1 METTIPFITAL
12 CIGFVFG
19 GLIIG
24 LATKLRTRGSDALRA
39 ELDTAKTRIQDAQ
52 RTADQHKEE
61 ADQYRTQVSK
71 SGEEIVRLQTRFE
84 STQTHFKKLEADNTD
99 LKKQTEDLQSKDSEM
114 SRNNAKLQADLNATT
129 RRLTDFEQENTA
141 LKEEV
146 SKLQDKAA
154 TIDTDNADLKAKL
167 DAANKQLAERTDI
180 EQTLLAQFKNI
191 AADAI
196 ANNNEQFLKNADDK
210 IGALVK
216 QAKSDFSLSKD
227 AVQEL
232 VKPLSDELK
241 RIEEAR
247 NQAQGSLKEQIST
260 LVENN
265 SALTQETRN
274 LTNAL
279 KRPEVRGTWG
289 EIQLRRVVELAGM
302 AKYCDYDEQ
311 VSITLDDGSRE
322 RPDMIVRMPNQRT
335 IVVDAK
341 APMNAYLEAIESDND
356 NKREEAMKK
365 HALQVQERARALGR
379 KSYQEK
385 FKSPD
390 FVVMF
395 IPGESFL
402 QPALEID
409 RGLID
414 KAMERKVV
422 IATPSTL
429 MALLKAV
436 AMGWREAQIA
446 EEAAR
451 IAGLGQELHNRINT
465 FANHIND
472 MRTSLT
478 KTVEFFNKSV
488 GSLESRVLISARR
501 FKELGITSSEDIP
514 ELQEVEVQIRHPRS
528 LPAGEKIED
537 QNDL

>member
-1 METTIPFITAL
+1 METTVLFIVAL
-12 CIGFVFG
+12 SIGFVLG

-24 LATKLRTRGSDALRA
+24 LITKLRTRSSDALRA
-39 ELDTAKTRIQDAQ
+39 EIDTAQSRIQDVL
-52 RTADQHKEE
+52 RTAEQYKKEAE
-61 ADQYRTQVSK
+61 QYRIQATESR
-71 SGEEIVRLQTRFE
+71 EERASLQTRFDL
-84 STQTHFKKLEADNTD
+84 TQTELKRLQDENSD
-99 LKKQTEDLQSKDSEM
+99 LKKRSEDWQKEATTITTA
-114 SRNNAKLQADLNATT
+114 NADLN
-129 RRLTDFEQENTA
+129 
-141 LKEEV
+141 
-146 SKLQDKAA
+146 
-154 TIDTDNADLKAKL
+154 AKL

-180 EQTLLAQFKNI
+180 ENTLLAQFKNI
-191 AADAI
+191 ATDAI
-196 ANNNEQFLKNADDK
+196 TNNNEQFLKNADDK
-210 IGALVK
+210 IGVLVK

-232 VKPLSDELK
+232 IKPLSDELK

-279 KRPEVRGTWG
+279 KRPEVRGAWG

-302 AKYCDYDEQ
+302 VKYCDYDEQ
-311 VSITLDDGSRE
+311 VSIALDDGSRE
-322 RPDMIVRMPNQRT
+322 RPDMVVRMPNQRT

-341 APMNAYLEAIESDND
+341 APMNAYLEAIESDDD
-356 NKREEAMKK
+356 NERKKAMKK
-365 HALQVQERARALGR
+365 HALQVQERARALGQ

-395 IPGESFL
+395 IPGEAFL

-409 RGLID
+409 RELID
-414 KAMERKVV
+414 KAMQRKVV

-429 MALLKAV
+429 MGLLKAV
-436 AMGWREAQIA
+436 EMGWREAQVA

-451 IAGLGQELHNRINT
+451 IADLGQELHDRINT

-478 KTVEFFNKSV
+478 RTVESFNKSV
-488 GSLESRVLISARR
+488 GSLESRVLISTRR
-501 FKELGITSSEDIP
+501 FKELGITSSQDIP
-514 ELQEVEVQIRHPRS
+514 ELQEVEVQIREPRS
-528 LPAGEKIED
+528 LPTGEEIEE
-537 QNDL
+537 QK

>member
-24 LATKLRTRGSDALRA
+24 LVMKLRTRSSDALRA
-39 ELDTAKTRIQDAQ
+39 EIDTAQSRIQDVL
-52 RTADQHKEE
+52 RTAEQHKKE
-61 ADQYRTQVSK
+61 AEQYRIQAAE
-71 SGEEIVRLQTRFE
+71 SGEERASLQTRFE
-84 STQTHFKKLEADNTD
+84 FTQTD
-99 LKKQTEDLQSKDSEM
+99 LKGLQDENSDLKKRIEDWQKETTTITTA
-114 SRNNAKLQADLNATT
+114 NADLN
-129 RRLTDFEQENTA
+129 
-141 LKEEV
+141 
-146 SKLQDKAA
+146 
-154 TIDTDNADLKAKL
+154 AKL
-167 DAANKQLAERTDI
+167 DAANKQLEERTDI
-180 EQTLLAQFKNI
+180 ENTLLAQFKNI
-191 AADAI
+191 ATDAI

-232 VKPLSDELK
+232 IKPLSDELK

-260 LVENN
+260 LVKNN
-265 SALTQETRN
+265 SALTRETRN

-279 KRPEVRGTWG
+279 KRPEVRGAWG

-302 AKYCDYDEQ
+302 VKYCDYDEQ
-311 VSITLDDGSRE
+311 VNIELDDGNRE
-322 RPDMIVRMPNQRT
+322 RPDMVVRMPNQRT
-335 IVVDAK
+335 IVVDAQ

-356 NKREEAMKK
+356 TDRAEAMKE
-365 HALQVQERARALGR
+365 HARQVQDRARALGQ

-385 FKSPD
+385 FNSPN

-395 IPGESFL
+395 IPGEAFL

-414 KAMERKVV
+414 KAMQRKVV

-451 IAGLGQELHNRINT
+451 IAGLGQELHDRINT

-478 KTVEFFNKSV
+478 RTVESFNKSV
-488 GSLESRVLISARR
+488 GSLESRVLISTRR
-501 FKELGITSSEDIP
+501 FKELGITSSQDIP
-514 ELQEVEVQIRHPRS
+514 ELQEVEVQIREPRS
-528 LPAGEKIED
+528 LPAGVEIEE
-537 QNDL
+537 QK

>member
-24 LATKLRTRGSDALRA
+24 LVMKLRTRSSDALRT
-39 ELDTAKTRIQDAQ
+39 EIDTAQSRIQDVL
-52 RTADQHKEE
+52 RTAEQYKKEAE
-61 ADQYRTQVSK
+61 QYRIQAAE
-71 SGEEIVRLQTRFE
+71 SGEERARLQTRFE
-84 STQTHFKKLEADNTD
+84 LTQTNLKGLQDENSD
-99 LKKQTEDLQSKDSEM
+99 LKKRIEDWQKEATTIATA
-114 SRNNAKLQADLNATT
+114 NADLN
-129 RRLTDFEQENTA
+129 
-141 LKEEV
+141 
-146 SKLQDKAA
+146 
-154 TIDTDNADLKAKL
+154 AKL

-180 EQTLLAQFKNI
+180 ENTLLAQFKNI
-191 AADAI
+191 ATDAI
-196 ANNNEQFLKNADDK
+196 TNNNEQFLKNADDK

-232 VKPLSDELK
+232 IKPLSDELK

-265 SALTQETRN
+265 SALTRETRN

-279 KRPEVRGTWG
+279 KRPEVRGAWG

-302 AKYCDYDEQ
+302 VKYCDYDEQ
-311 VSITLDDGSRE
+311 VNIELDDGNRE
-322 RPDMIVRMPNQRT
+322 RPDMVVRMPNQRT

-356 NKREEAMKK
+356 TDRAEAMKE
-365 HALQVQERARALGR
+365 HARQVQDRARALGQ

-385 FKSPD
+385 FNSPD

-395 IPGESFL
+395 IPGEAFL

-414 KAMERKVV
+414 KAMQRKVV

-451 IAGLGQELHNRINT
+451 IAGLGQELHDRINT

-478 KTVEFFNKSV
+478 RTVESFNKSI
-488 GSLESRVLISARR
+488 GSLESRVLISTRR
-501 FKELGITSSEDIP
+501 FKELGITSSQDIP
-514 ELQEVEVQIRHPRS
+514 ELQEVEVQIREPRS
-528 LPAGEKIED
+528 LPTGEEIEE
-537 QNDL
+537 QK

>member
-12 CIGFVFG
+12 CIGLVLG

-24 LATKLRTRGSDALRA
+24 LVMRLRTRSSDVLRA
-39 ELDTAKTRIQDAQ
+39 EIDTAQSRIQDVL

-61 ADQYRTQVSK
+61 AEQYRIQAVER
-71 SGEEIVRLQTRFE
+71 GEESVRIQTRLELTQADLKRLQDE
-84 STQTHFKKLEADNTD
+84 NSD
-99 LKKQTEDLQSKDSEM
+99 LKKRIEDCQNEVTEI
-114 SRNNAKLQADLNATT
+114 
-129 RRLTDFEQENTA
+129 
-141 LKEEV
+141 
-146 SKLQDKAA
+146 AA
-154 TIDTDNADLKAKL
+154 DNADLKAKL
-167 DAANKQLAERTDI
+167 DAANKQLEERTDI
-180 EQTLLAQFKNI
+180 ENTLLAQFKNI
-191 AADAI
+191 ATDAI
-196 ANNNEQFLKNADDK
+196 TNNNEQFLKNADDK
-210 IGALVK
+210 IGTLVK

-232 VKPLSDELK
+232 IKPLSDELK

-265 SALTQETRN
+265 SALTRETRN

-279 KRPEVRGTWG
+279 KRPEVRGAWG

-302 AKYCDYDEQ
+302 VKYCDYDEQ
-311 VSITLDDGSRE
+311 VNIELDDGNRE
-322 RPDMIVRMPNQRT
+322 RPDMVVRMPNQRT

-356 NKREEAMKK
+356 KDRAEAMKE
-365 HALQVQERARALGR
+365 HARQVQDRARALGQ

-385 FKSPD
+385 FNSPD

-395 IPGESFL
+395 IPGEAFL

-414 KAMERKVV
+414 KAMQRKVV

-451 IAGLGQELHNRINT
+451 IAGLGQELHDRINT

-478 KTVEFFNKSV
+478 RTVEYFNKSV

-501 FKELGITSSEDIP
+501 FKELGITSSQDIP
-514 ELQEVEVQIRHPRS
+514 ELQEVEVQIREPRS
-528 LPAGEKIED
+528 LPAGEEIEE
-537 QNDL
+537 QK

>member
-1 METTIPFITAL
+1 METTIPFITAW
-12 CIGFVFG
+12 CIGFVLG

-24 LATKLRTRGSDALRA
+24 LVMKLRTRSSDALRA
-39 ELDTAKTRIQDAQ
+39 EIDTAQSRIQDVL
-52 RTADQHKEE
+52 RTADQHKKE
-61 ADQYRTQVSK
+61 AEQYRIQAVER
-71 SGEEIVRLQTRFE
+71 GEESVRIQTRLELTQADLKRLQDE
-84 STQTHFKKLEADNTD
+84 NSD
-99 LKKQTEDLQSKDSEM
+99 LKKRIEDCQDEVTEI
-114 SRNNAKLQADLNATT
+114 
-129 RRLTDFEQENTA
+129 
-141 LKEEV
+141 
-146 SKLQDKAA
+146 AA
-154 TIDTDNADLKAKL
+154 DNADLNAKL

-180 EQTLLAQFKNI
+180 ENTLLAQFKNI
-191 AADAI
+191 ATDAI
-196 ANNNEQFLKNADDK
+196 TNNNEQFLKNADDK

-232 VKPLSDELK
+232 IKPLSDELK

-265 SALTQETRN
+265 SALTRETRN

-279 KRPEVRGTWG
+279 KRPEVRGAWG

-302 AKYCDYDEQ
+302 VKYCDYDEQ
-311 VSITLDDGSRE
+311 VNIELDDGNRE
-322 RPDMIVRMPNQRT
+322 RPDMVVRMPNQRT

-341 APMNAYLEAIESDND
+341 APMNAYLEAIEADSDTD
-356 NKREEAMKK
+356 RVEAMEK
-365 HALQVQERARALGR
+365 HARQVQARARALGQ

-385 FKSPD
+385 FNSPD

-395 IPGESFL
+395 IPGEAFL

-414 KAMERKVV
+414 KAMQRKVV

-436 AMGWREAQIA
+436 AMGWREAQLA

-451 IAGLGQELHNRINT
+451 IAGLGRELHDRINT
-465 FANHIND
+465 FASHIIE
-472 MRTSLT
+472 MRKSLT
-478 KTVEFFNKSV
+478 KTVENFNRSV

-501 FKELGITSSEDIP
+501 FKELGITSSQDIP
-514 ELQEVEVQIRHPRS
+514 ELQEVEVQIREPRS
-528 LPAGEKIED
+528 LPAGEEIEE
-537 QNDL
+537 QK

>member
-1 METTIPFITAL
+1 MEIIIPFITAL
-12 CIGFVFG
+12 CIGLVLG

-24 LATKLRTRGSDALRA
+24 LVMKLRTRSSDALRA
-39 ELDTAKTRIQDAQ
+39 EVDTAQSRIQDVLH
-52 RTADQHKEE
+52 TAEQHKKE
-61 ADQYRTQVSK
+61 AEQYRIQATE
-71 SGEEIVRLQTRFE
+71 SGEESVCIQTRLELTQANLKRLQDE
-84 STQTHFKKLEADNTD
+84 NSD
-99 LKKQTEDLQSKDSEM
+99 LKKRIEDLQKEETAIATA
-114 SRNNAKLQADLNATT
+114 NADLN
-129 RRLTDFEQENTA
+129 
-141 LKEEV
+141 
-146 SKLQDKAA
+146 
-154 TIDTDNADLKAKL
+154 AKL
-167 DAANKQLAERTDI
+167 DAANKQLEGRTDI
-180 EQTLLAQFKNI
+180 ENTLLAQFKNI
-191 AADAI
+191 ATEAI

-210 IGALVK
+210 IGTLVK

-232 VKPLSDELK
+232 IKPLSDELK

-265 SALTQETRN
+265 SALTRETRN

-279 KRPEVRGTWG
+279 KRPEVRGAWG

-302 AKYCDYDEQ
+302 VKYCDYDEQ
-311 VSITLDDGSRE
+311 VSIELDDGNRE
-322 RPDMIVRMPNQRT
+322 RPDMVVRMPNQRT

-356 NKREEAMKK
+356 TDRAEAMKE
-365 HALQVQERARALGR
+365 HARQVQDRARALGQ

-385 FKSPD
+385 FNSPD

-395 IPGESFL
+395 IPGEAFL

-414 KAMERKVV
+414 KAMQRKVV

-451 IAGLGQELHNRINT
+451 IAGLGQELHDRINT

-478 KTVEFFNKSV
+478 RTVESFNKSV
-488 GSLESRVLISARR
+488 GSLESRVLISTRR
-501 FKELGITSSEDIP
+501 FKELGITSSQDIP
-514 ELQEVEVQIRHPRS
+514 ELQEVEVQIREPRS
-528 LPAGEKIED
+528 LPAGEEIEE
-537 QNDL
+537 QK